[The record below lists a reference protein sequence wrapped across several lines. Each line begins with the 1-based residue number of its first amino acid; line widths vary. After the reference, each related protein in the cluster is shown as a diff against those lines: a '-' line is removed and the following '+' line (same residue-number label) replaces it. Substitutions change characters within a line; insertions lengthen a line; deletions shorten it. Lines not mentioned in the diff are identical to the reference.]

1 MLSVEL
7 KFLLFQVK
15 CHSKHYVFY
24 FQLLENN
31 DWEDVQTLELPDV
44 SRDLV
49 SLLLDLI
56 YVGVIEATIDDLR
69 SIILLVKI

>member
-1 MLSVEL
+1 MLSVKS
-7 KFLLFQVK
+7 KFLLFQAK
-15 CHSKHYVFY
+15 CHSQHFVCCL
-24 FQLLENN
+24 QLLENN